1 MKFCENCGSQL
12 PDEAVFCACCGNQV
26 PAATSSEDGAVAF
39 TPVTPKKKPNKK
51 KLGIM
56 IGAAALVLVIGIG
69 AAIGLGW
76 YFGDEQKLSRAMK
89 SGDLDAVKELVN
101 GVNYYYYPVMEVLAE
116 AIQADGEIDG
126 TPAVTN
132 AWGVTIDSTG
142 KITAVP

>member
-26 PAATSSEDGAVAF
+26 PAVTSSEDGAVAF

-89 SGDLDAVKELVN
+89 SGDLDAVKELVSEN
-101 GVNYYYYPVMEVLAE
+101 SDLRDNEALEEMLLQYQEQGQTAHPEGNYKGHHLP
-116 AIQADGEIDG
+116 
-126 TPAVTN
+126 N
-132 AWGVTIDSTG
+132 A
-142 KITAVP
+142 